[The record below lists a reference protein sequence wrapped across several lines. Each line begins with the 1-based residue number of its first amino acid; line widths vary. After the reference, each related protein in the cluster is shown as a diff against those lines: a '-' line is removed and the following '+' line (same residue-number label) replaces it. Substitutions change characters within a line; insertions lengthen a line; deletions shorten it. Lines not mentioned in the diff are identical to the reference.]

1 MKILICAVQFKGGSL
16 QVAISLI
23 KEFMKFPENDYSI
36 IVSREV
42 NKQLDGIDF
51 PSNFHFYNL
60 PYPSKNRLL
69 NLVLRRSFLK
79 NVENKTKP
87 DCIIC
92 TSGPL
97 YWKPHSPLLIGYNL
111 PHLVYQESPYFK
123 RIPKW
128 MKIRWYIKWSV
139 HISRYRKEAAAIFVQ
154 TEDINERLRK
164 ALKFDRVYT
173 VSNTYN
179 DAYKNPQKC
188 SDKLPE
194 RMNGEFRLLTLS
206 AFYMHKNFEIIP
218 KVIDELLKK
227 SEDNIRFVV
236 TLPEDKYNLVFG
248 SKYNDY
254 IDVLPAPKDPRSV
267 GKISSYYIENI
278 LKKLKYMY
286 DVILIDTNHI
296 IDDINLITFDN
307 SDEILYVITSD
318 LMDLRNMKTMI
329 AIYNDMNLDNYHI
342 VLNEAISKQ
351 SLDLYTINSFLG
363 RNIDYILSNNSY
375 IKNINK
381 LIMNGKIATLEKG
394 YQKETELF
402 TKIIDNILK

>member
-1 MKILICAVQFKGGSL
+1 MSY
-16 QVAISLI
+16 
-23 KEFMKFPENDYSI
+23 ESI
-36 IVSREV
+36 
-42 NKQLDGIDF
+42 
-51 PSNFHFYNL
+51 
-60 PYPSKNRLL
+60 
-69 NLVLRRSFLK
+69 
-79 NVENKTKP
+79 T
-87 DCIIC
+87 
-92 TSGPL
+92 
-97 YWKPHSPLLIGYNL
+97 
-111 PHLVYQESPYFK
+111 
-123 RIPKW
+123 
-128 MKIRWYIKWSV
+128 
-139 HISRYRKEAAAIFVQ
+139 
-154 TEDINERLRK
+154 
-164 ALKFDRVYT
+164 
-173 VSNTYN
+173 
-179 DAYKNPQKC
+179 
-188 SDKLPE
+188 
-194 RMNGEFRLLTLS
+194 
-206 AFYMHKNFEIIP
+206 
-218 KVIDELLKK
+218 
-227 SEDNIRFVV
+227 
-236 TLPEDKYNLVFG
+236 KYN
-248 SKYNDY
+248 NY